1 MDGWGNILYDGI
13 TSRNP
18 TGAALLALRSVG
30 ANAPSR
36 FRLYSLPAPS
46 TRYGGRLHPLPAG
59 CSDSLVSTIKV
70 RQSSIAMPT
79 ISDKLKALGVKTGAA
94 DLPIPPRA
102 ERYGIDSVLPGAVL
116 ATALGETFVCEEHFA
131 ADYSHGLASIRFE
144 TPLTVVSAWAADPR
158 LSEIDPSSFIFLD
171 TETSG
176 LAGGTGTY
184 AFLVGAARFID
195 DEFVLRQFFM
205 RDPAEEPALL
215 EALAEFMAPGRAL
228 VTFNGKA
235 FDAPLLATRYTLHS
249 IPNPFK
255 DFAHLDLLPLAR
267 RLWRAR
273 LESRALK
280 YLEENIL
287 QAPRTSEEVPG
298 YEIPWL
304 YFDYLRNGDAR
315 PLKGVFYHNAMDVVA
330 MAGLLNYTAGMLA
343 DPFHEGIEHAL
354 DVISLARL
362 YEDLGRW
369 ETAAR
374 LFERGLQM
382 SLSEADFWE
391 AVHRLSALQK
401 RRGDFDEALRLWE
414 QAAAQGHIYAH
425 IELAKYYE
433 HKLRD
438 PKSALEWTLSALQDV
453 ERLDLPPYMRKH
465 WKAELTHR
473 KARLEKRT
481 GKRKA

>member
-1 MDGWGNILYDGI
+1 MGTL
-13 TSRNP
+13 T
-18 TGAALLALRSVG
+18 
-30 ANAPSR
+30 
-36 FRLYSLPAPS
+36 
-46 TRYGGRLHPLPAG
+46 
-59 CSDSLVSTIKV
+59 
-70 RQSSIAMPT
+70 
-79 ISDKLKALGVKTGAA
+79 DKLKSLGVKTGTAG
-94 DLPIPPRA
+94 LPAPA
-102 ERYGIDSVLPGAVL
+102 KKDEGYGIASVLNGSL
-116 ATALGETFVCEEHFA
+116 LGTTFGETFVYEEHFA
-131 ADYSHGLASIRFE
+131 GDYCHGLAPIRLDV
-144 TPLTVVSAWAADPR
+144 PLTVISAWAAEPR
-158 LSEIDPSSFIFLD
+158 FSSLDRSSFIFLD

-195 DEFVLRQFFM
+195 GEFVLKQFFM

-215 EALAEFMAPGRAL
+215 EALAQFLAPGQAL

-235 FDAPLLATRYTLHS
+235 FDAPLLSTRYTLHS

-255 DFAHLDLLPLAR
+255 DFAHLDLLPLSR

-287 QAPRTSEEVPG
+287 QAPRTSQEVPG

-304 YFDYLRNGDAR
+304 YFDYLRTGDAR

-330 MAGLLNYTAGMLA
+330 MAGLLNYVATMLS

-354 DVISLARL
+354 DVISIARL
-362 YEDLGRW
+362 FEDLGQW

-382 SLSEADFWE
+382 TLTESDFWE
-391 AVHRLSALQK
+391 AVRRLSVLQK
-401 RRGDFDEALRLWE
+401 RRGDFDDALRLWE

-425 IELAKYYE
+425 VELAKHYE
-433 HKLRD
+433 HHLRD
-438 PKSALEWTLSALQDV
+438 PKAALQWTLSALDDLK
-453 ERLDLPPYMRKH
+453 RLDLPIYMRKH
-465 WKAELTHR
+465 WQEELNHR
-473 KARLEKRT
+473 RERLEKRL
-481 GKRKA
+481 RKPASTETQPRGRLKKT

>member
-1 MDGWGNILYDGI
+1 MGTL
-13 TSRNP
+13 T
-18 TGAALLALRSVG
+18 
-30 ANAPSR
+30 
-36 FRLYSLPAPS
+36 
-46 TRYGGRLHPLPAG
+46 
-59 CSDSLVSTIKV
+59 
-70 RQSSIAMPT
+70 
-79 ISDKLKALGVKTGAA
+79 DKLKSLGVKTGTAG
-94 DLPIPPRA
+94 LPLPA
-102 ERYGIDSVLPGAVL
+102 KKEDGYGISSVLEGSVL
-116 ATALGETFVCEEHFA
+116 ATALGETFVYEEHFA
-131 ADYSHGLASIRFE
+131 GDYCHGLAPIRLGV
-144 TPLTVVSAWAADPR
+144 PLTVISDWAADPR
-158 LSEIDPSSFIFLD
+158 LSAIDLSSFIFLD

-195 DEFVLRQFFM
+195 GEFVLKQFFM

-215 EALAEFMAPGRAL
+215 EALSEFLAPGQAL

-235 FDAPLLATRYTLHS
+235 FDAPLLSTRYTLHS

-255 DFAHLDLLPLAR
+255 EFSHLDLLPLSR

-304 YFDYLRNGDAR
+304 YFDYLRTGDAR

-330 MAGLLNYTAGMLA
+330 MAGLLNYVASMLA

-354 DVISLARL
+354 DVISIAKLF
-362 YEDLGRW
+362 EDLGQW
-369 ETAAR
+369 DTAAR

-382 SLSEADFWE
+382 TLTEADFWE
-391 AVHRLSALQK
+391 ALHRLSVLQK
-401 RRGDFDEALRLWE
+401 RRGDFEEALRLWQ
-414 QAAAQGHIYAH
+414 QAAEQGHIYAH

-433 HKLRD
+433 HRKRD
-438 PKSALEWTLSALQDV
+438 PQSALRWTLSALGD
-453 ERLDLPPYMRKH
+453 LKSADLPAYIRRH
-465 WKAELTHR
+465 WQEELDHR
-473 KARLEKRT
+473 RERLEKRLK
-481 GKRKA
+481 KR